1 MWEGNGLHTQHTLA
15 GLERRAL
22 VHTQGG
28 KEAIVLTHGTSIPL
42 WRRLSY
48 MVGYL

>member
-1 MWEGNGLHTQHTLA
+1 MQHTLA

-28 KEAIVLTHGTSIPL
+28 KEAIVLTHGTSIP
-42 WRRLSY
+42 SVEETVY
-48 MVGYL
+48 IVGYL